1 MLGGGGITNVCIM
14 CLPAHRLRCR
24 WHSEALMCESAR
36 RRIETIV
43 ENSEES
49 TEQEYERRCLGERES
64 GRSASVAFVP
74 VPTFR
79 RQSLCAIR
87 YTQFSFVS
95 SERSYSLLKDIHHG

>member
-49 TEQEYERRCLGERES
+49 TEQEYERRCLGERERVAGVLPWRLYLYPRS
-64 GRSASVAFVP
+64 EGRACV
-74 VPTFR
+74 
-79 RQSLCAIR
+79 Q
-87 YTQFSFVS
+87 
-95 SERSYSLLKDIHHG
+95 